1 MLELRGDGGVWRSH
15 NQRWHQHRLSMAMA
29 AVAGLSMV
37 SDQQRKQER
46 CVMCE
51 LWTLKLEVWKNC
63 YFRGTGFTQGT
74 KVLWLRVTFFLF
86 PPPTRGVWR
95 SHNQRWHQHRLSMAM
110 AAVAGLSMVS
120 DQQRKQERCVMC
132 ELWTLKFVFI
142 YFTFLINH
150 CFQACSWK
158 RP

>member
-86 PPPTRGVWR
+86 PPPTRGGLAQPQPKVASAQAINGHGCSSRTVNGVR
-95 SHNQRWHQHRLSMAM
+95 S
-110 AAVAGLSMVS
+110 AAKTREVRHV
-120 DQQRKQERCVMC
+120 
-132 ELWTLKFVFI
+132 
-142 YFTFLINH
+142 
-150 CFQACSWK
+150 
-158 RP
+158 